1 MTKLNLKNIRLNG
14 VKLSESSLVISLSA
28 VLLGLLAGAV
38 FILMLGT
45 NPFAAFAYLF
55 RGGLMNIERI
65 GNTLATATILLFVG
79 LSVSFAF
86 KTGLFN
92 IGASGQMLIGGL
104 CATYIALNVPLPR
117 PLMLLALIIAGI
129 IGGAVWGF
137 FPGLLKALFN
147 VHEVVSSIMMN
158 WIALWIVYY
167 SVQLHLKADLI
178 ETESRSIAEINTL
191 RAHWLSAIFK
201 SDYVNYGIF
210 LGIAGIIFLKL
221 VLDKTTLGFE
231 LKAAG
236 YNKSAAEDAGIKVNR
251 NIIFSMMISGALS
264 GLAGLTYYA
273 GYSLNMQIN
282 VMPAQGFDGIAVA
295 LLGAGNSMGVALSA
309 LFFGILHVGKGFM
322 SANTSV
328 PPEIADTIIAVIIYF
343 TATSLLLKS
352 FWGKIDKVIKNARA
366 AKTAVDGAAD

>member
-1 MTKLNLKNIRLNG
+1 MTKLNLKNINLKG
-14 VKLSESSLVISLSA
+14 VKLSESSFVISLSA
-28 VLLGLLAGAV
+28 VVLGLIAGAV

-45 NPFAAFAYLF
+45 NPFMAFAYLF

-117 PLMLLALIIAGI
+117 PVMLIALIIAGI
-129 IGGAVWGF
+129 VGGAVWGF

-167 SVQLHLKADLI
+167 SVQLHLKAELI

-191 RAHWLSAIFK
+191 RAPWLSALFK
-201 SDYVNYGIF
+201 SDYINYGIF
-210 LGIAGIIFLKL
+210 LGIAGIIFLKI

-236 YNKSAAEDAGIKVNR
+236 YNKSAAEYAGIKVNR
-251 NIIFSMMISGALS
+251 NIIFSMMIAGALS

-295 LLGAGNSMGVALSA
+295 LLGAGNSVGVALSA

-322 SANTSV
+322 SANTTV

-343 TATSLLLKS
+343 TATSLLLKH
-352 FWGKIDKVIKNARA
+352 FWGRIDKLIKNARN
-366 AKTAVDGAAD
+366 AKSSVDGARG

>member
-117 PLMLLALIIAGI
+117 PIMLLALIIAGV

-236 YNKSAAEDAGIKVNR
+236 YNKSAAEYAGIKVNR

-366 AKTAVDGAAD
+366 AKMTVDGAAD

>member
-117 PLMLLALIIAGI
+117 PIMLLALIIAGV

-236 YNKSAAEDAGIKVNR
+236 YNKSAAEYAGIKVNR

-273 GYSLNMQIN
+273 GYSLNMRIN

>member
-117 PLMLLALIIAGI
+117 PIMLLALIIAGV

-221 VLDKTTLGFE
+221 VLDKTTLDFE

-236 YNKSAAEDAGIKVNR
+236 YNKSAAEYAGIKVNR

-366 AKTAVDGAAD
+366 AKMTVDGAAD

>member
-117 PLMLLALIIAGI
+117 PIMLLALIIAGV

-236 YNKSAAEDAGIKVNR
+236 YNKSAAEYAGIKVNR

-366 AKTAVDGAAD
+366 AKTTVDGAAD

>member
-1 MTKLNLKNIRLNG
+1 MTKLNLKNIRLNS

-117 PLMLLALIIAGI
+117 PIMLLALIIAGI

-236 YNKSAAEDAGIKVNR
+236 YNKSAAEYAGIKVNR

-366 AKTAVDGAAD
+366 AKTTVDGAAD

>member
-38 FILMLGT
+38 FILMLGA

-117 PLMLLALIIAGI
+117 PIMLLALIIAGI

-236 YNKSAAEDAGIKVNR
+236 YNKSAAEYAGIKVNR

-366 AKTAVDGAAD
+366 AKTTVDGAAD

>member
-104 CATYIALNVPLPR
+104 CATYIALNAPLPR
-117 PLMLLALIIAGI
+117 PIMLLALIIAGI

-236 YNKSAAEDAGIKVNR
+236 YNKSAAEYAGIKVNR

-366 AKTAVDGAAD
+366 AKTTVDGAAD

>member
-104 CATYIALNVPLPR
+104 CATYIALNIPLPR
-117 PLMLLALIIAGI
+117 PIMLLALIIAGI

-236 YNKSAAEDAGIKVNR
+236 YNKSAAEYAGIKVNR

-366 AKTAVDGAAD
+366 AKTTVDGAAD

>member
-201 SDYVNYGIF
+201 SDYINYGIF

-236 YNKSAAEDAGIKVNR
+236 YNKSAAEYAGIKVNR

-366 AKTAVDGAAD
+366 AKTTVDGAAD

>member
-1 MTKLNLKNIRLNG
+1 
-14 VKLSESSLVISLSA
+14 
-28 VLLGLLAGAV
+28 
-38 FILMLGT
+38 
-45 NPFAAFAYLF
+45 
-55 RGGLMNIERI
+55 MNIERI

-117 PLMLLALIIAGI
+117 PIMLLALIIAGI

-236 YNKSAAEDAGIKVNR
+236 YNKSAAEYAGIKVNR

-366 AKTAVDGAAD
+366 AKMTVDGAAD

>member
-38 FILMLGT
+38 FILMLGA

-117 PLMLLALIIAGI
+117 PIMLLALIIAGI

-236 YNKSAAEDAGIKVNR
+236 YNKSAAEYAGIKVNR

-366 AKTAVDGAAD
+366 AKMTVDGAAD

>member
-117 PLMLLALIIAGI
+117 PIMLLALIIAGI

-236 YNKSAAEDAGIKVNR
+236 YNKSAAEYAGIKVNR

>member
-236 YNKSAAEDAGIKVNR
+236 YNKSAAEYAGIKVNR

>member
-28 VLLGLLAGAV
+28 VLLGLFAGAV

-117 PLMLLALIIAGI
+117 PIMLLALIIAGI

-236 YNKSAAEDAGIKVNR
+236 YNKSAAEYAGIKVNR

-366 AKTAVDGAAD
+366 AKTTVDGAAD

>member
-117 PLMLLALIIAGI
+117 PIMLLALIIAGI

-236 YNKSAAEDAGIKVNR
+236 YNKSAAEYAGIKVNR

-366 AKTAVDGAAD
+366 AKMTVDGAAD

>member
-117 PLMLLALIIAGI
+117 PIMLLALIIAGI

-236 YNKSAAEDAGIKVNR
+236 YNKSAAEYAGIKVNR

-366 AKTAVDGAAD
+366 AKTTVDGAAD

>member
-1 MTKLNLKNIRLNG
+1 MTKLNLKSLNLKNL
-14 VKLSESSLVISLSA
+14 KLSESSLIISLSA
-28 VLLGLLAGAV
+28 VLLGLIAGAI

-45 NPFAAFAYLF
+45 NPFTAFAYLF

-92 IGASGQMLIGGL
+92 IGALGQMLIGGL
-104 CATYIALNVPLPR
+104 CATYVALCIPLPR
-117 PLMLLALIIAGI
+117 PVMLIVLILVAI
-129 IGGAVWGF
+129 IGGAVWGL

-158 WIALWIVYY
+158 WIAYWIVYY
-167 SVQLHLKADLI
+167 AVRLNLKAELI

-191 RAHWLSAIFK
+191 RAHWLSSLFK
-201 SDYVNYGIF
+201 SDYINYGIF
-210 LGIAGIIFLKL
+210 LGIAGIFFLKI

-236 YNKSAAEDAGIKVNR
+236 YNKSAAEYAGIKVNR
-251 NIIFSMMISGALS
+251 NIIFSMMIAGALS

-273 GYSLNMQIN
+273 GYSLNMQIG
-282 VMPAQGFDGIAVA
+282 VMPSQGFDGIAVA
-295 LLGAGNSMGVALSA
+295 LLGAGNSFGVALSA

-322 SANTSV
+322 SANTTV

-343 TATSLLLKS
+343 TATSLLLKR
-352 FWGKIDKVIKNARA
+352 FWGKIDKFIKNMRA
-366 AKTAVDGAAD
+366 AKTAADNSAN

>member
-117 PLMLLALIIAGI
+117 PIMLLALIIAGI

-191 RAHWLSAIFK
+191 RAHWLSTIFK

-236 YNKSAAEDAGIKVNR
+236 YNKSAAEYAGIKVNR

-366 AKTAVDGAAD
+366 AKMTVDGAAD